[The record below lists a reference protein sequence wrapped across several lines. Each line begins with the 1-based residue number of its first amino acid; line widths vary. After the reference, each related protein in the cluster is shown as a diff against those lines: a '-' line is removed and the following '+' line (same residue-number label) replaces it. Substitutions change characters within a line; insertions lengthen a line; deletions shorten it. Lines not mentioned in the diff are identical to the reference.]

1 MVSIIRGQ
9 YTREDDEEKK
19 IALLNMLVILPYSN
33 THTHSRLVRRSMTQ
47 KLIACND
54 KPNGNR

>member
-19 IALLNMLVILPYSN
+19 NSVINYVGNPAVFEH
-33 THTHSRLVRRSMTQ
+33 THTQSSSPPFDDTKINCM
-47 KLIACND
+47 
-54 KPNGNR
+54 